1 MSGTPSRFLHT
12 SSTFSASS
20 RLTAS
25 RSAGSLLQL
34 SPAQQT
40 DLDELECRMAQREE
54 MLECFTSRRT
64 SARARAIGRG
74 ESFWV
79 RRNREEAKRARVQ
92 RACDE
97 AARAMP
103 IRYLPKLP
111 EVRSLALRSWAMPAT
126 VAAEEETRAERKLV
140 EELNDDMTILST
152 IINRWQ
158 RPSMSSQWIDKLK
171 SSTQDHRGHA
181 PQARHFR
188 SLNNSLPW
196 ALAASAHPAG
206 AVDEVSAAIDDEV
219 S

>member
-1 MSGTPSRFLHT
+1 M
-12 SSTFSASS
+12 
-20 RLTAS
+20 
-25 RSAGSLLQL
+25 
-34 SPAQQT
+34 
-40 DLDELECRMAQREE
+40 
-54 MLECFTSRRT
+54 
-64 SARARAIGRG
+64 
-74 ESFWV
+74 
-79 RRNREEAKRARVQ
+79 
-92 RACDE
+92 
-97 AARAMP
+97 
-103 IRYLPKLP
+103 
-111 EVRSLALRSWAMPAT
+111 
-126 VAAEEETRAERKLV
+126 AAEEETRAERKLV

-206 AVDEVSAAIDDEV
+206 AVDEASAAIDDEV